1 MKIVGVGCG
10 PDMMTSTAIGAVE
23 SATLIYGSKRAI
35 ALAAAY
41 IPEDCEVHTITDY
54 KALRSLPDEAVV
66 LSTGDPMLAGLG
78 YLDGEV
84 IPGIS
89 SLSYAAARI
98 HLPLTRVVLVNAHGK
113 DHEKAREEAVSF
125 VKAGRIAV
133 IIADPAFSVET
144 LANTLENSG
153 KRCRV
158 AVCENLGYPDE
169 CITTGSSEAP
179 PVPVGNLFIVVAG
192 TW

>member
-10 PDMMTSTAIGAVE
+10 PKMMTEAAIFAVQ
-23 SATLIYGSKRAI
+23 SATLIYGSDRAI

-41 IPEDCEVHTITDY
+41 IPEECEVHTITDY
-54 KALRSLPDEAVV
+54 KALRSLPDETVI

-78 YLDGEV
+78 YLEGEV
-84 IPGIS
+84 VPGIS
-89 SLSYAAARI
+89 SLSYAAAQM

-113 DHEKAREEAVSF
+113 DHKTAREEAVSL

-133 IIADPAFSVET
+133 VIADPAFSVEA
-144 LANTLENSG
+144 LANALETAG
-153 KRCRV
+153 QRCSV
-158 AVCENLGYPDE
+158 TVCENLGYPDE
-169 CITTGSSEAP
+169 RITTGTSEIP
-179 PVPVGNLFIVVAG
+179 PVPAGDLFIVVAG

>member
-10 PDMMTSTAIGAVE
+10 PKMMTEAAILTVQ
-23 SATLIYGSKRAI
+23 SATLIYGSDRAI
-35 ALAAAY
+35 ELAAAY
-41 IPEDCEVHTITDY
+41 IPEDCEVHSITDY

-89 SLSYAAARI
+89 SLSYAAAQM

-113 DHEKAREEAVSF
+113 DHKKAREETTGIVTD
-125 VKAGRIAV
+125 GRIAV
-133 IIADPAFSVET
+133 IIADPAFLVET
-144 LANTLENSG
+144 LANALEAAG
-153 KRCRV
+153 QHCQV
-158 AVCENLGYPDE
+158 AICESLGYPE
-169 CITTGSSEAP
+169 ERISTGNTHAP
-179 PVPVGNLFIVVAG
+179 PIPEGDLFIIVAG
-192 TW
+192 NW